1 MNRNHIHGFT
11 LMTLSILLFP
21 RIQDSAQIIQSAK
34 AAELGAAIMDEITG
48 RSYDENSGPNGGL
61 PECNHPRSLPCT
73 DPKKL
78 GSSRL
83 SGESRDEPF
92 FIYKQIS
99 C

>member
-1 MNRNHIHGFT
+1 MRANAKTGFSLISIILSIVVMSFA

-61 PECNHPRSLPCT
+61 PECNRPRSFP
-73 DPKKL
+73 
-78 GSSRL
+78 
-83 SGESRDEPF
+83 
-92 FIYKQIS
+92 
-99 C
+99 